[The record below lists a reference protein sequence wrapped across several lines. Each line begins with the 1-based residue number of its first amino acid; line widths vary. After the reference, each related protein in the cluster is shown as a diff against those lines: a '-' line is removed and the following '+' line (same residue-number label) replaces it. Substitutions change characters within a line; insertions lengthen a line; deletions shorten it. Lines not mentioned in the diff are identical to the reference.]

1 MTFMFAQ
8 SHCRSAF
15 RERDASLIEFTKD
28 REVNCPREVDVALAD
43 GKRGTL

>member
-1 MTFMFAQ
+1 MTFMLAQ
-8 SHCRSAF
+8 THCPSAF